1 MTTARN
7 PTIGPERQAPIA
19 PAQPLEVTVA
29 EGATNGHAARS
40 RQPAIA
46 IAFTLAS
53 DGAVIQSSSGAA
65 GAPGANGAATRLWEC
80 DCFPAHVRRKVRSA
94 FLRAARGQPVFIGVA
109 IRTGPSSEAPGA
121 LNIATVAEEDRSDV
135 RLVALVTAP
144 AAPSEGGAEAGVEP
158 DGDRTFLAHIVDS
171 TDDAVVSKTLD
182 GVIMSWNRAAERI
195 FGHSAEQAIGRHVSL
210 IVPPDRL
217 DEERDILGRL
227 RRGERID
234 HYETD
239 RMTSDGRRIRVSLTI
254 SPMRDA
260 AGRIIGACKIARDV
274 TERRLNEAAL
284 ARRVAHQ
291 TSLYAFTDRLQRVGS
306 IRDIY
311 AAALDAI
318 IEALGCERA
327 SILLLDEDG
336 VMRFV
341 QARGLSDAYQKAVEG
356 HSPWAIDQKDPRPV
370 CIDDVAR
377 AELAPDV
384 RSALE
389 TEGIGSLAFVP
400 LTRDGRL
407 IGKFMV
413 YYRQAHKFAVDEVE
427 LSLLIS
433 RQLTF
438 NIDRLSAEARRSQA
452 ERAMRQSE
460 ERFTRF
466 MSHLPGLAWIKD
478 SKGRYVYAN
487 QAAFEAFGVSAQ
499 ALYGKTDAEIFPR
512 ETADALSRHDRQAME
527 GDTGM
532 QVIETLKHLDKQVH
546 HSLVHKFRIPGL
558 DPGSDLIGGMAID
571 ITAMKKAED
580 ALRVRE
586 GQYRDLSSRLTLL
599 LRSTSRLIETLKIDE
614 MLGSVLSLSR
624 ELIAA
629 DAFGLWRFDDER
641 QQWGLVASDG
651 LSEEF
656 ATGALPRGIREQI
669 PREPVV
675 VQPEDL
681 ASESTPLLNERW
693 EAYRREGIRSLMI
706 IPLRIR
712 GEISGT
718 LVFYCRR
725 PHVFSEIEVESA
737 SAMANIT
744 SAALTTSELYDAESR
759 LRQSAQSAAR
769 REAFLAAAGAALSAS
784 FDPEHSLSSVATAA
798 VPRFADWCCVDL
810 LNEHGQ
816 LERLVDVHVDPQHA
830 VLARQ
835 MREKYPPDERAGAG
849 VHRVMRTATPELLST
864 LPDSQLQRAAQS
876 EEHLQWLRELRLQSQ
891 ISIPLFSGGVV
902 CGTITFV
909 TSLSERRYD
918 ESDLAIAQEVA
929 RRASQ
934 ALDNA
939 RLYRNLAES
948 ETQLRLAM
956 EAGRMG
962 SWEWRIDTNEVIW
975 SASLEEIHGLEPGT
989 FEQTYEAFE
998 RDVHPDDV
1006 QRVRDSISRAMETG
1020 ELPSMEY
1027 RTILPDGSEHW
1038 LEGRGRLF
1046 HDEEGRPVRMIGVC
1060 TDITA
1065 RRQADEA
1072 LRESERR
1079 FREMIDALPAA
1090 VYTTDADG
1098 WITHFNPA
1106 AVEFAGRTP
1115 EIGKDRW
1122 CVNHRLYRADGSS
1135 LPHEQ
1140 CPMAEA
1146 LRTGEPG
1153 TVQDIITERPDGSR
1167 RWYRPFPTPLRDK
1180 HGKVIG
1186 GINMMVDITER
1197 RNAEQA
1203 LRESEERYRRL
1214 VALLPVAV
1222 YTCEAPSGRIT
1233 FYNEQAARIWGRRP
1247 DPDDTDERFC
1257 GSFRLWQ
1264 QDGTLL
1270 PHDQTPMAI
1279 ALRDGATFRN
1289 CDVVV
1294 EQPDGTRV
1302 NVLVNIDPI
1311 LDEQGRIVGAINA
1324 FQDVTQRYQIE
1335 QALRES
1341 EGRFRLMADAAPVL
1355 IWVSDEN
1362 KRGIYFNDNWLKFT
1376 GRTHEQEC
1384 GEGWVESIHPDDRE
1398 ATARACQSAFDQHI
1412 PFRIEFRMR
1421 RADGQYR
1428 WLLDHGVPRF
1438 TEDGRLSGY
1447 IGSCIDVTDHKE
1459 AEEALRQSECR
1470 YRAVVEGQ
1478 AEMICRFDPR
1488 GEILF
1493 VNDAYARA
1501 MGEDASDLQ
1510 GADFWQWIHA
1520 DDREQVRAMLDR
1532 LCPDAPE
1539 VSIENRLGK
1548 GENARWTL
1556 WRNRALSFDEHGRAT
1571 EVQSSGI
1578 DITDRKRAEFALRDS
1593 EQRFREL
1600 ANGIDQLVWTC
1611 NTRGQ
1616 ATWYNQRWFDFT
1628 GTTLEEMRGDGWKRV
1643 HHPDHVDRV
1652 IGGLDRAIQAGEPWE
1667 DLFPLRGRDGQYR
1680 WFLSRAVPIRDRSG
1694 QVVRWLGTNT
1704 DVTEQRQAEA
1714 ALRAKELEL
1723 ELITSSTPLILC
1735 RCSSDLRYRFVNQA
1749 AGSLF
1754 GVPPHQIVGR
1764 PIADVMGEEAFA
1776 LIRPYIDRVLAGEQV
1791 EFELEIPYTAAGLRW
1806 VRVNYIPDRDQ
1817 HGDVIGWIAS
1827 IVDFTEQKRVE
1838 AALKQSHE
1846 NLERRVAERTSELQR
1861 RADQLARLTS
1871 ELTLTERRERE
1882 RLAKILHDHLQQLLA
1897 SGKLGLE
1904 FIARSND
1911 EKRRSEWIDHARTCV
1926 DEAIEASRS
1935 LSVELCPPV
1944 LQEGGLAA
1952 GCEWL
1957 ARRMKERHGLT
1968 VNVSVDSN
1976 ADPDRED
1983 VRTLVFESIRELLFN
1998 TTKHARVKE
2007 ASLEL
2012 AVHDEDYLRVVIE
2025 DKGAG
2030 FDAEKLLHTREHVGF
2045 GLFNIRER
2053 LAMLGGTFQIE
2064 SRVGQGSRFTLIAPR
2079 HGRSAIRTPLSD
2091 MPDTRTGKVSKLSA
2105 RRRSKAKDRIRVVVV
2120 DDHAVMRQGLCSL
2133 LAEEPNLEVVG
2144 EARDGIE
2151 AVEQARRLVPDV
2163 ILMDYSLPG
2172 MNGVEAAH
2180 AIRRELPEV
2189 QVIALSMHRE
2199 RERAEAMT
2207 AAGAV
2212 AYFNKSDD
2220 SDALIEAISKYGSR
2234 SNRT

>member
-7 PTIGPERQAPIA
+7 SLPGQERHAPLLPTAPV
-19 PAQPLEVTVA
+19 EVTAVN
-29 EGATNGHAARS
+29 GASDRRTRRAHGHQAVL
-40 RQPAIA
+40 
-46 IAFTLAS
+46 AFTLAS
-53 DGAVIQSSSGAA
+53 DGAVLQVNSGATSPDVSAA
-65 GAPGANGAATRLWEC
+65 GRLWEC
-80 DCFPAHVRRKVRSA
+80 DCFPAHVRRRVRSA
-94 FLRAARGQPVFIGVA
+94 FMRAARGEAVCFVVP
-109 IRTGPSSEAPGA
+109 IRTGQSGETPGSVQIAP
-121 LNIATVAEEDRSDV
+121 VAPDQERPG
-135 RLVALVTAP
+135 RLVAFVTTP
-144 AAPSEGGAEAGVEP
+144 AAPSEGGAADGGVEP

-182 GVIMSWNRAAERI
+182 GVITSWNRAAERI
-195 FGHSAEQAIGRHVSL
+195 FGHSAEDAIGQHVSL
-210 IVPPDRL
+210 IIPPDRL
-217 DEERDILGRL
+217 DEEQEILSRL
-227 RRGERID
+227 RLGKRID
-234 HYETD
+234 HYETE
-239 RMTSDGRRIRVSLTI
+239 RVTRDGRRIRVSLTI
-254 SPMRDA
+254 SPMRDPQ
-260 AGRIIGACKIARDV
+260 GHIFGACKIARDV
-274 TERRLNEAAL
+274 TERRLHEATL

-291 TSLYAFTDRLQRVGS
+291 TSLYNFTDRLQRVGS
-306 IRDIY
+306 IRDVY

-318 IEALGCERA
+318 TEALGCERA
-327 SILLLDEDG
+327 SILLLDDDG

-341 QARGLSDAYQKAVEG
+341 QARGLSEEYQRAVEG
-356 HSPWAIDQKDPRPV
+356 HSPWAIDHKNPQPV
-370 CIDDVAR
+370 CIGDVSR
-377 AELAPDV
+377 AELASDV
-384 RSALE
+384 RSALNA
-389 TEGIGSLAFVP
+389 EGIGSLAFVP

-413 YYRQAHKFAVDEVE
+413 YYREAHEFIADEVE
-427 LSLLIS
+427 LSVLIA

-438 NIDRLSAEARRSQA
+438 NIDRLNADARRAQA

-466 MSHLPGLAWIKD
+466 MAHLPGLAWIKN
-478 SKGRYVYAN
+478 SQGRYVYAN
-487 QAAFEAFGVSAQ
+487 QAALEAFGVSAQ
-499 ALYGKTDAEIFPR
+499 SLYGKTDAEIFPR
-512 ETADALSRHDRQAME
+512 ETAAAFTRHDRQALK
-527 GDTGM
+527 GDSGM
-532 QVIETLKHLDKQVH
+532 QVVETLTHLDKQVH
-546 HSLVHKFRIPGL
+546 HSLVHKFRIPGI

-614 MLGSVLSLSR
+614 MLCSVLSLSR

-629 DAFGLWRFDDER
+629 DAFGLWRLDDE
-641 QQWGLVASDG
+641 QHQWRLVASDG
-651 LSEEF
+651 LSDEF
-656 ATGALPRGIREQI
+656 ANGALPRGVREQI

-675 VQPEDL
+675 VQPDD
-681 ASESTPLLNERW
+681 LLNEATPMLKDRW
-693 EAYRREGIRSLMI
+693 GSYQREGIRSLMI

-744 SAALTTSELYDAESR
+744 AAALTTSELYDAESR
-759 LRQSAQSAAR
+759 LRESAQAAAR
-769 REAFLAAAGAALSAS
+769 REAFLAAAGAALNES
-784 FDPEHSLSSVATAA
+784 FDPEHSLGSVATAA

-810 LNEHGQ
+810 LNDHGR
-816 LERLVDVHVDPQHA
+816 LERLVDVHVDPRHA

-849 VHRVMRTATPELLST
+849 VHHVMRTATPELLSA
-864 LPDSQLQRAAQS
+864 LPESLLQRAAQS

-891 ISIPLFSGGVV
+891 ISLPLFSGGAV

-939 RLYRNLAES
+939 RLYRDLAES

-962 SWEWRIDTNEVIW
+962 SWEWRIDSNEVIW
-975 SASLEEIHGLEPGT
+975 SASLEEIHGLEPGA
-989 FEQTYEAFE
+989 FEQTFEAFE

-1006 QRVRDSISRAMETG
+1006 ERVRHTISRALETG
-1020 ELPSMEY
+1020 ELPSVEY
-1027 RTILPDGSEHW
+1027 RAILPDGSERW

-1046 HDEEGRPVRMIGVC
+1046 HDEVGNPVRMIGVC

-1079 FREMIDALPAA
+1079 FREMINALPAA

-1115 EIGKDRW
+1115 EIGQDRW
-1122 CVNHRLYRADGSS
+1122 CVTHRLYTADGTL
-1135 LPHEQ
+1135 LPHEK
-1140 CPMAEA
+1140 CPMAVA
-1146 LRTGEPG
+1146 LENGESIKG
-1153 TVQDIITERPDGSR
+1153 QDVIAERPDGTR
-1167 RWYRPFPTPLRDK
+1167 RWFQPHPTPLRDK
-1180 HGKVIG
+1180 DGKVVG
-1186 GINMMVDITER
+1186 GINMLVDVTER
-1197 RNAEQA
+1197 RKAEQA

-1214 VALLPVAV
+1214 VALMPVAV
-1222 YTCEAPSGRIT
+1222 YTCEAPGGRIT
-1233 FYNEQAARIWGRRP
+1233 FYNEQAAKIWGRRP
-1247 DPDDTDERFC
+1247 RTDDTDERFC
-1257 GSFRLWQ
+1257 GSFRLWR
-1264 QDGTLL
+1264 QDGTPL

-1279 ALRDGATFRN
+1279 ALREGKTCRN
-1289 CDVVV
+1289 CDVIV

-1311 LDEQGRIVGAINA
+1311 RDADGRIIGAINA
-1324 FQDVTQRYQIE
+1324 FQDVTQRYRIE

-1362 KRGIYFNDNWLKFT
+1362 KRGIYFNDSWLKFT

-1384 GEGWVESIHPDDRE
+1384 GDGWLESIHPDDLE
-1398 ATARACQSAFDQHI
+1398 ATARACQSAFDQQI

-1421 RADGQYR
+1421 RADGEYR

-1438 TEDGRLSGY
+1438 TEDGKLTGY

-1478 AEMICRFDPR
+1478 AELICRFDPE

-1501 MGEDASDLQ
+1501 MGHEMHVLQ
-1510 GADFWQWIHA
+1510 GADFWHFIH
-1520 DDREQVRAMLDR
+1520 DEDRDLVRAMLGR

-1539 VSIENRLGK
+1539 ISIENRI
-1548 GENARWTL
+1548 GEGDKARWTL
-1556 WRNRALSFDEHGRAT
+1556 WRNRALSFDDHGRAT

-1611 NTRGQ
+1611 NTLGQ
-1616 ATWYNQRWFDFT
+1616 PTWYNQRWFDFT
-1628 GTTLEEMRGDGWKRV
+1628 GTTLEEMRGEGWRRV
-1643 HHPDHVDRV
+1643 HHPDHMERV
-1652 IGGLDRAIQAGEPWE
+1652 IEGLNRAVEAGEPWE
-1667 DLFPLRGRDGQYR
+1667 DLFPLRGRDGTYR

-1694 QVVRWLGTNT
+1694 QIVRWLGTNT

-1714 ALRAKELEL
+1714 ALKAKELEL

-1735 RCSSDLRYRFVNQA
+1735 RCTSDLRYRFVNQA
-1749 AGSLF
+1749 AASLF
-1754 GVPPHQIVGR
+1754 GLPPEQIVGR
-1764 PIADVMGEEAFA
+1764 PIVDVMGEEAFR
-1776 LIRPYIDRVLAGEQV
+1776 LIRPYIDRVVAGEQV
-1791 EFELEIPYTAAGLRW
+1791 EFELEIPYIAAGARW
-1806 VRVNYIPDRDQ
+1806 VRINYIPDRDQ
-1817 HGDVIGWIAS
+1817 HGAVIGWIAS

-1944 LQEGGLAA
+1944 LHEGGLAA

-1968 VNVSVDSN
+1968 VNVSVDAS

-2025 DKGAG
+2025 DQGAG
-2030 FDAEKLLHTREHVGF
+2030 FDAEKLLHAREHVGF

-2053 LAMLGGTFQIE
+2053 LAMLGGTFKIE
-2064 SRVGQGSRFTLIAPR
+2064 SQVGKGSRFTLIAPR
-2079 HGRSAIRTPLSD
+2079 HGRSSIRTPLSD
-2091 MPDTRTGKVSKLSA
+2091 PPDTRTGKVSKLSA
-2105 RRRSKAKDRIRVVVV
+2105 RRRSRAKDRIRVVVV

-2199 RERAEAMT
+2199 KERAEAMT

-2220 SDALIEAISKYGSR
+2220 SDALIEAIAKYGSR